1 MTARVITGLILAA
14 VVLWTVS
21 DGPFGVLAVL
31 LGVAIG
37 GALYE
42 FLALPA
48 DLLKRSDR
56 VLAMAAGAALLAT
69 VAFGPTDP
77 LAWTSALT
85 GAVGVVL
92 LAVLASPHPIE
103 RAGPRAAVLV
113 AGIAYVVLLGSSA
126 IAVARPEQ
134 GPEGRWVLLVIA
146 AVTWLG
152 DTAAF
157 FGGKALGRHLLYPA
171 VSPKKTWEGAVCGLA
186 GSVLGALAVKWIFW
200 ASADAWELAIFAA
213 IGGALGQA
221 GDLIESVFKRSAG
234 VKDSGGIL
242 PGHGGLLDRID
253 AFLFVAP
260 FGWFW
265 FYGARVHS

>member
-1 MTARVITGLILAA
+1 MTARIITGVVLAA
-14 VVLWTVS
+14 VVLWAVA
-21 DGPFGVLAVL
+21 DGPFGVLAIL
-31 LGVAIG
+31 LGVAVG

-48 DLLKRSDR
+48 DLLRRSDR
-56 VLAMAAGAALLAT
+56 VLGVAVGATLLAT
-69 VAFGPTDP
+69 VAFGPADR
-77 LAWTSALT
+77 LAVAWPSVFVA
-85 GAVGVVL
+85 AVLVLL

-113 AGIAYVVLLGSSA
+113 TGVTYVALLGSCA
-126 IAVARPEQ
+126 IAVARPENGQ
-134 GPEGRWVLLVIA
+134 EGRWALLVIA

-157 FGGKALGRHLLYPA
+157 FGGKALGRHRLFPV
-171 VSPKKTWEGAVCGLA
+171 VSPKKTWEGSVSGLA

-200 ASADAWELAIFAA
+200 ASADARGLVAFALV
-213 IGGALGQA
+213 GGAVGQA
-221 GDLIESVFKRSAG
+221 GDLVESVFKRSAG
-234 VKDSGGIL
+234 VKDSGGLL

-260 FGWFW
+260 LGWFW
-265 FYGARVHS
+265 FYGPWA